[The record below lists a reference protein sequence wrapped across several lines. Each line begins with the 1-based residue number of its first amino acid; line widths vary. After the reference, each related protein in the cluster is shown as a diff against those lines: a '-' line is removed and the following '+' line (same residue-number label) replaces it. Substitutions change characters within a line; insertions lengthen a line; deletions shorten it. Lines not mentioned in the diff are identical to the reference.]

1 VEGDDEAHPW
11 LPQRDLLGSGRFA
24 RELVVE
30 VDDDGTATLRFGD
43 GVHGRRPTPGTTL
56 AARYRVGNGTDG
68 NVGAGSIAHL
78 VTPVG
83 GVLEVWNPLPARGG
97 AVPES
102 LTQVRQFAPQA
113 FRVPQR
119 AVTEADY
126 GEVSARRR
134 DVQRAR
140 AAFRWTGS
148 WHTAFVA
155 PDRVGGDP
163 DDPGFRGEIRDY
175 LERFRMAGVDLAVR
189 RPVFVPLLIEMTV
202 CVEPGYFAPDVKRR
216 LLEVFGR
223 LEGAEG
229 RHGFFH
235 PDRWSFGDP
244 VYLSQVYEA
253 AMGVDGVSHV
263 EVTALQRWDGSP
275 GQALDTGVLE
285 VAPHEIVRL
294 DNDAN
299 FPENGKLALTMEG
312 GL

>member
-1 VEGDDEAHPW
+1 
-11 LPQRDLLGSGRFA
+11 
-24 RELVVE
+24 
-30 VDDDGTATLRFGD
+30 
-43 GVHGRRPTPGTTL
+43 
-56 AARYRVGNGTDG
+56 
-68 NVGAGSIAHL
+68 
-78 VTPVG
+78 
-83 GVLEVWNPLPARGG
+83 
-97 AVPES
+97 
-102 LTQVRQFAPQA
+102 
-113 FRVPQR
+113 
-119 AVTEADY
+119 
-126 GEVSARRR
+126 
-134 DVQRAR
+134 
-140 AAFRWTGS
+140 
-148 WHTAFVA
+148 
-155 PDRVGGDP
+155 
-163 DDPGFRGEIRDY
+163 
-175 LERFRMAGVDLAVR
+175 
-189 RPVFVPLLIEMTV
+189 V